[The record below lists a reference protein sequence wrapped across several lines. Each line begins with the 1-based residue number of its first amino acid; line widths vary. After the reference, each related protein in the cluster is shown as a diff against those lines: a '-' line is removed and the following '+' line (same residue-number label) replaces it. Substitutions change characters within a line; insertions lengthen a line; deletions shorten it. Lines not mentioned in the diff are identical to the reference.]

1 MPHFSHPQK
10 KHTHV
15 SERERDSERERSKEG
30 KEARSLLRASNSDTK
45 AKMSSENSSSSSLR
59 DSAGNPNWNA
69 ILKWSVDEGLRQEAE
84 LKAKGGGEM
93 KEKARARRTIS
104 EEDRAWF
111 LKAIESGVVD
121 EVKRIKGNHGEN
133 HREGPERRTYR
144 DGRRGRGESSRVGG
158 TERPVGVG
166 G

>member
-1 MPHFSHPQK
+1 
-10 KHTHV
+10 
-15 SERERDSERERSKEG
+15 
-30 KEARSLLRASNSDTK
+30 
-45 AKMSSENSSSSSLR
+45 MSSENSSSSSLR

-93 KEKARARRTIS
+93 KEKAQTRRTIS

-121 EVKRIKGNHGEN
+121 EVKRIKEITEKNDFRGRPRVVLES
-133 HREGPERRTYR
+133 HRERS
-144 DGRRGRGESSRVGG
+144 RGRGE
-158 TERPVGVG
+158 TD
-166 G
+166 